1 MPFTKKSNNK
11 VGGSRPNKK
20 VGGTRK
26 RKLNAFMAAKE
37 KARKADKDSFTYKG
51 QTYNRKM
58 TETGMAVYCR

>member
-1 MPFTKKSNNK
+1 M
-11 VGGSRPNKK
+11 
-20 VGGTRK
+20 K